1 MQKHFG
7 QIRKFLIPAGLVA
20 ALLLLP
26 LTAVPARAADAGRV
40 SDSLKADDI
49 AVFDFKEAPLADV
62 LKVFTGLTGKNVVA
76 TPEIQGLPISL
87 YLEKVSAMDA
97 LETLCKNY
105 NLWYAQERN
114 VIRVMKVEEYG
125 RELVLRRDEK
135 IRIFNLRYASCLA
148 VADMAARI
156 YGERV
161 DYEAPDDMESYGHI
175 GTDEFPDIGEEM
187 DIEGDEDS
195 SRDRT
200 TSRKRRLGEKV
211 IEAGGVEMEQQDL
224 TRLRQLLATG
234 GPVSAEAL
242 LGYQVGQATA
252 RLTVFPRNNTVLVRS
267 VDARLLDDIAELIR
281 QVDTPTRQVLLEAK
295 ILEITLG
302 DGFDSFF
309 DLSLTPGGTVDASS
323 ESAINNVVRN
333 DRGLV
338 GMDLVNAESLAEASL
353 KFLFI
358 DKTIQAQIEML
369 EKTGRVRR
377 ISTPLMLC
385 ANNASA
391 KFFQGV
397 ASPVRSGYT
406 VTEEQRDDENN
417 VTSPASVSTDYK
429 EEELGIT
436 LEVSPLINED
446 RTITLKIKSEVSTL
460 NLGGGPDFNYTVN
473 GTAQIGETDSVNKTE
488 IEDIIVAMDGQTLAL
503 GGLVQEEEVEDVSK
517 VPLLGDVPLLGLLF
531 RSESTS
537 KEQTEI
543 VFCLTPHIMMSPLEN
558 SDINEQVLRNVSEHP
573 YYRNGRKRLLRY
585 DADQDALETRTTV
598 QNGQEEK

>member
-1 MQKHFG
+1 MFY
-7 QIRKFLIPAGLVA
+7 AGLLA
-20 ALLLLP
+20 ALLLP
-26 LTAVPARAADAGRV
+26 LTSTPIRSAESGRASGN
-40 SDSLKADDI
+40 LKTDTI
-49 AVFDFKEAPLADV
+49 AVFDFKQAPLADV

-76 TPEIQGLPISL
+76 TPEIQTLGISL
-87 YLEKVSAMDA
+87 YLEKVSAMVA

-105 NLWYAQERN
+105 NLWYAQEGN

-161 DYEAPDDMESYGHI
+161 DYEAPEDMESYGHI
-175 GTDEFPDIGEEM
+175 GTDEYPEIGEEM
-187 DIEGDEDS
+187 DIEGDEENDS
-195 SRDRT
+195 DRNR
-200 TSRKRRLGEKV
+200 SKRRRTNEKI
-211 IEAGGVEMEQQDL
+211 IEAGGVEMEQQDMA
-224 TRLRQLLATG
+224 RLRQLLAAG
-234 GPVSAEAL
+234 GAVSAESL

-267 VDARLLDDIAELIR
+267 VDARLLDDIGELVR
-281 QVDTPTRQVLLEAK
+281 QVDTPTRQVLLEVK

-309 DLSLTPGGTVDASS
+309 DLSLTPGGTVDATSD
-323 ESAINNVVRN
+323 AAVNNVVR
-333 DRGLV
+333 DDSGV
-338 GMDLVNAESLAEASL
+338 SMDLVNASSLAEASL
-353 KFLFI
+353 SFLFI
-358 DKTIQAQIEML
+358 DKNIQAQIEML
-369 EKTGRVRR
+369 EQTGRVRR

-397 ASPVRSGYT
+397 ESPVRSGYT

-417 VTSPASVSTDYK
+417 VTSPASVSTDYE
-429 EEELGIT
+429 EEELGVT

-473 GTAQIGETDSVNKTE
+473 GTSQIGETDSVNKTE

-503 GGLVQEEEVEDVSK
+503 GGLVEEEEVENISK
-517 VPLLGDVPLLGLLF
+517 VPLLGDIPLLGLLF

-543 VFCLTPHIMMSPLEN
+543 VFCITPHIMMSPAEN
-558 SDINEQVLRNVSEHP
+558 GDISTRVLRDVSEHP

-585 DADQDALETRTTV
+585 DTDNDTLELRSTDQETP
-598 QNGQEEK
+598 